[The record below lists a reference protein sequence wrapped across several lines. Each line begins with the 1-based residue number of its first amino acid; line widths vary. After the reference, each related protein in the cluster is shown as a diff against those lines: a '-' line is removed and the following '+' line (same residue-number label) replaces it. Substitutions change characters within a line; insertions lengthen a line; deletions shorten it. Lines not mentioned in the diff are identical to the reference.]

1 MTAFFLLCV
10 PMQMY
15 WGMAGLAGTELL
27 ILVMALVFTKVMGF
41 PFRTLFPV
49 KMPSI
54 LPVIGTI
61 LIWFSSYLLD
71 MVFILIQ
78 YRLFPMKMEELN
90 SGMSNMMT
98 SIPFLLSVF
107 LIAVMPAVCE
117 EAVHRGVIIHT
128 LYPIRRKWLV
138 VVIMGIYFGLFH
150 TDPLRF
156 LPTAVMGAALSYI
169 MLETENMIYYIADM
183 HFGHTNVLRFDNR
196 PFSDTAQMDDTLI
209 QNWNGRVTSE
219 DTVYVLGDAFWKNE
233 ENSIRIMQQLQGHK
247 HLIQG
252 NHDRV
257 KGKLRPYWESI
268 EQYAEVN
275 DENRLVI
282 LSHYPILFYKN
293 QHYGAVML
301 YGHVHN
307 TREWE
312 LVEKWKKAQWELGIP
327 SRLINVGCMM
337 AYMNDTPRTLD
348 ELLEANLQPM
358 IERIRKDGTNAG
370 ENSNGEL

>member
-1 MTAFFLLCV
+1 MKRRPLKPWHGVVFFILIMTAFFLLCV

-27 ILVMALVFTKVMGF
+27 ILVMALVFAKVMGF

-169 MLETENMIYYIADM
+169 MLETENMVYPSLFHFVNNFFPILMQYLLLWGTSSNPMMEDAQQIGEELLDQSGLQVPIATIGIYMIFAAAAPFGLYLGNYLLHHQKGKPRKFLPQDKKWATVCKIALPSILLLG
-183 HFGHTNVLRFDNR
+183 FGMMLT
-196 PFSDTAQMDDTLI
+196 
-209 QNWNGRVTSE
+209 
-219 DTVYVLGDAFWKNE
+219 VLG
-233 ENSIRIMQQLQGHK
+233 
-247 HLIQG
+247 
-252 NHDRV
+252 
-257 KGKLRPYWESI
+257 
-268 EQYAEVN
+268 
-275 DENRLVI
+275 VI
-282 LSHYPILFYKN
+282 TELF
-293 QHYGAVML
+293 
-301 YGHVHN
+301 
-307 TREWE
+307 RF
-312 LVEKWKKAQWELGIP
+312 
-327 SRLINVGCMM
+327 R
-337 AYMNDTPRTLD
+337 
-348 ELLEANLQPM
+348 
-358 IERIRKDGTNAG
+358 
-370 ENSNGEL
+370 

>member
-1 MTAFFLLCV
+1 MKRRPLKPWHGVVFFILIMTAFFLLCV

-41 PFRTLFPV
+41 PFRILFPV

-169 MLETENMIYYIADM
+169 MLETENMVYPSLFHFVNNFFPILMQYLLLWGTSSNPMMEDAQQIGEELLDQSGLQVPIATIGIYMIFAAAAPFGLYLGNYLLHHQKGKTRNFLPQDKKWATVCKIALPSILLLG
-183 HFGHTNVLRFDNR
+183 FGMMLT
-196 PFSDTAQMDDTLI
+196 
-209 QNWNGRVTSE
+209 
-219 DTVYVLGDAFWKNE
+219 VLG
-233 ENSIRIMQQLQGHK
+233 
-247 HLIQG
+247 
-252 NHDRV
+252 
-257 KGKLRPYWESI
+257 
-268 EQYAEVN
+268 
-275 DENRLVI
+275 VI
-282 LSHYPILFYKN
+282 TELF
-293 QHYGAVML
+293 
-301 YGHVHN
+301 
-307 TREWE
+307 RF
-312 LVEKWKKAQWELGIP
+312 
-327 SRLINVGCMM
+327 R
-337 AYMNDTPRTLD
+337 
-348 ELLEANLQPM
+348 
-358 IERIRKDGTNAG
+358 
-370 ENSNGEL
+370 

>member
-1 MTAFFLLCV
+1 MKRRPLKPWHGVVFFILIMTAFFLLCV

-27 ILVMALVFTKVMGF
+27 ILVMALVFAKVMGF

-169 MLETENMIYYIADM
+169 MLETENMVYPSLFHFVNNFFPILMQYRLLWGTSSNPMMEDAQQIGEELLDQSGLQVPIATIGIYMIFAAAAPFGLYLGNYLLHHQKGKMRSFLLQDKKWATVCKIALPSILLLG
-183 HFGHTNVLRFDNR
+183 FGMMLT
-196 PFSDTAQMDDTLI
+196 
-209 QNWNGRVTSE
+209 
-219 DTVYVLGDAFWKNE
+219 VLG
-233 ENSIRIMQQLQGHK
+233 
-247 HLIQG
+247 
-252 NHDRV
+252 
-257 KGKLRPYWESI
+257 
-268 EQYAEVN
+268 
-275 DENRLVI
+275 VI
-282 LSHYPILFYKN
+282 TELF
-293 QHYGAVML
+293 
-301 YGHVHN
+301 
-307 TREWE
+307 RF
-312 LVEKWKKAQWELGIP
+312 
-327 SRLINVGCMM
+327 R
-337 AYMNDTPRTLD
+337 
-348 ELLEANLQPM
+348 
-358 IERIRKDGTNAG
+358 
-370 ENSNGEL
+370 

>member
-1 MTAFFLLCV
+1 MKRRPLKPWHGVVFFILIMTAFFLLCV

-27 ILVMALVFTKVMGF
+27 ILVMALVFAKVMGF

-169 MLETENMIYYIADM
+169 MLETENMVYPSLFHFVNNFFPILMQYLLLWGTSSNPMMEDAQQIGEELLDQSGLQVPIATIGIYMIFAAAAPFGLYLGNYLLHHQKGKTRNFLPQDKKWATVCKIALPSILLLG
-183 HFGHTNVLRFDNR
+183 FGMMLT
-196 PFSDTAQMDDTLI
+196 
-209 QNWNGRVTSE
+209 
-219 DTVYVLGDAFWKNE
+219 VLG
-233 ENSIRIMQQLQGHK
+233 
-247 HLIQG
+247 
-252 NHDRV
+252 
-257 KGKLRPYWESI
+257 
-268 EQYAEVN
+268 
-275 DENRLVI
+275 VI
-282 LSHYPILFYKN
+282 TELF
-293 QHYGAVML
+293 
-301 YGHVHN
+301 
-307 TREWE
+307 RF
-312 LVEKWKKAQWELGIP
+312 
-327 SRLINVGCMM
+327 R
-337 AYMNDTPRTLD
+337 
-348 ELLEANLQPM
+348 
-358 IERIRKDGTNAG
+358 
-370 ENSNGEL
+370 